1 MAKAKPARSGGDPI
15 TEMARRLARLHPDA
29 PARTLARRLVKEANG
44 AITLHQARMRIQRQF
59 GVQGKKH
66 RAQFKAAAPRAPRK
80 AGESVAMPKS
90 MAEPWTP
97 HVMNVIGPI
106 GILSDVHVP
115 YHSEIAVAAAI
126 GHLKGE
132 NLSALLLNGDIAD
145 FYAISR
151 YMKDPAQRDFK
162 GELDAVRGFIS
173 YLRQEFPDIPIVY
186 KAGNH
191 EERWTHWLWQHAAEI
206 SDDPRMSLVA
216 WLDLDKH
223 GVEWVEDKR
232 PVLLGKLPV
241 LHGHELP
248 SGMAAPVNVARGAF
262 MKTLS
267 TVMVGH
273 SHRTSNHAESDMWH
287 KETGCWSTGCL
298 CDLRP
303 EYARVNRW
311 NWGFATVTVHKGG
324 AFDVHNY
331 RVMHDGTVRTA

>member
-1 MAKAKPARSGGDPI
+1 MAGDPI

-29 PARTLARRLVKEANG
+29 PAQTLARRLVKECNG
-44 AITLHQARMRIQRQF
+44 AITLHQARMRMQRQF
-59 GVQGKKH
+59 GVQGAKH
-66 RAQFKAAAPRAPRK
+66 RKSFKAAAPRPARK
-80 AGESVAMPKS
+80 SGEILAMPKS
-90 MAEPWTP
+90 MAETWTP
-97 HVMNVIGPI
+97 HRMNVIGNV
-106 GILSDVHVP
+106 GIMSDVHVP
-115 YHSEIAVAAAI
+115 YHSEIAVAAAV
-126 GHLKGE
+126 GFLKDQE
-132 NLSALLLNGDIAD
+132 LSALLLNGDIAD

-151 YMKDPAQRDFK
+151 YMKDPKQRDFK
-162 GELDAVRGFIS
+162 GELEAVRDFLA

-186 KAGNH
+186 KSGNH
-191 EERWTHWLWQHAAEI
+191 EERWQHWLWQHAAEI
-206 SDDPRMSLVA
+206 SDDPRMSLTA
-216 WLDLDKH
+216 WLGFTENNIEL
-223 GVEWVEDKR
+223 VEDKR
-232 PVLLGKLPV
+232 PVMLGKLPV

-267 TVMVGH
+267 TVLVGH

-303 EYARVNRW
+303 EYARINRW
-311 NWGFATVTVHKGG
+311 NWGFAMVAIHKGG